1 MNMLNFNKL
10 VKPIKNT
17 IKNISVFGIILIVL
31 IVILFVYKI
40 FRNDGSKI
48 EGFEQQEKFLHLKDQ
63 YIYDDFYARIFNSL
77 TNKNIVTSLEIGTIL
92 ESTKTT
98 TESIILDIGCQVGV
112 NDINLGKNL
121 EIIGIH
127 ESKHMIKQAMMDSPD
142 LKFLVGNVLNSAQF
156 NPNSFTHILA
166 LNMIIYGYKDKR
178 LFINNCFDWL
188 MPGGYFIVFL
198 VDTTNYHPIEVTL
211 PIKLITDESSEKS
224 NITYNANYNKQNND
238 TMTINEKFTFSN
250 GNIRKQEQTLF
261 LEDKQ
266 VILTIIQQTGFIL
279 QSIEDVSNLNYGNQ
293 YIYTFIKP

>member
-17 IKNISVFGIILIVL
+17 IKNISAFGIILIVL

-40 FRNDGSKI
+40 FRNDGLKI

-77 TNKNIVTSLEIGTIL
+77 TNKNIVTNLEIGSIL
-92 ESTKTT
+92 KSTKTT
-98 TESIILDIGCQVGV
+98 TESIILDIGCQVAGK
-112 NDINLGKNL
+112 DFNLGKNL

-127 ESKHMIKQAMMDSPD
+127 ESKHMIKQAMMETPD
-142 LKFLVGNVLNSAQF
+142 LKFMVGNVLNSTQF

-188 MPGGYFIVFL
+188 MPGGYFCVFL
-198 VDTTNYHPIEVTL
+198 VDTNNYQPIDVTL
-211 PIKLITDESSEKS
+211 PINLITGDSSGKS
-224 NITYNANYNKQNND
+224 DITYNANYNKNNNE

-250 GNIRKQEQTLF
+250 DSIRKQEQTLF
-261 LEDKQ
+261 LEDKE

-279 QSIEDVSNLNYGNQ
+279 QSIDDVASLNYGNQ
-293 YIYTFIKP
+293 FIYTFVKP